1 MEKKYILGLDVST
14 STIGISLFEDLGEKG
29 ELQILTHLSPKISS
43 KITNS
48 IEKLCLKSKL
58 FEEYILNFINNLK
71 ETNLQ
76 KGFSTVISKVIIEE
90 PLLGSN
96 NIATVGTLI
105 RFNGFITK
113 YIYDELKIIPD
124 YISSY
129 DARSFAFPELVKA
142 RKIDTKGYSIND
154 NKVLKSKPVLF
165 GDYNLEYKD
174 GKNWINTIEKFH
186 TLPDN
191 IKWLYEFEK
200 SKNRYKLDKKKVIWV
215 LVNKHIPDIE
225 WVYDKNKQLIKE
237 TFDCSDA
244 CTCVLGYMKMNK
256 YWK

>member
-1 MEKKYILGLDVST
+1 MDKIYILGLDVST
-14 STIGISLFEDLGEKG
+14 STIGISLFEDLGDNG
-29 ELQILTHLSPKISS
+29 SLQILTHLSPKISS

-48 IEKLCLKSKL
+48 IEKLCLKSKE
-58 FEEYILNFINNLK
+58 FEDYISNFITKLVESNHKL
-71 ETNLQ
+71 
-76 KGFSTVISKVIIEE
+76 GYSTIIKKVIIEE

-113 YIYDELKIIPD
+113 YIYDKFNIIPD
-124 YISSY
+124 YVSSY
-129 DARSFAFPELVKA
+129 DARSFAFPELVKV
-142 RKIDTKGYSIND
+142 RKIDTKGNIISDKKIMN
-154 NKVLKSKPVLF
+154 SKPVLF
-165 GDYNLEYKD
+165 GDYVLEFKNIKD
-174 GKNWINTIEKFH
+174 SKNNIDKFH
-186 TLPDN
+186 ELPDN

-200 SKNRYKLDKKKVIWV
+200 NKNRYKLNKKKVVWL
-215 LVNKHIPDIE
+215 LVNKSIPNIE
-225 WVYDKNKQLIKE
+225 WAYDKNKQLIKE